1 MDNKIEK
8 KVVTKDNIE
17 DPFHI
22 SNNGFNTTSSSF
34 YESRPHISIHVYHNT
49 PQTNMWYKY
58 NDIPLPIEHNDRLY
72 RLDNNVGVYIIES
85 INFYDTQLTKLPLI
99 VNYML
104 SHYKGDVKIKDTLID
119 KLTHLLDEDNRFM
132 INEIKTIRIV
142 TFIPYEEI
150 ISKDIIYTG
159 NISIYKNESC
169 LFNEK
174 FLNNDKHSDKI
185 TLEIEAITKTGIFK
199 IDINSITHTFHTQ
212 QDDKTNRIKMT
223 LYKNNIP
230 VEDLV
235 YLDDDTL
242 KYQPVFANKDVK
254 DIVDDIKRKHKNK
267 QLEETMKENLINKLI
282 NNKTE
287 TLKQLTKL
295 EEIIVKNN
303 SKTDEGIINLLKSL
317 KTFIK

>member
-1 MDNKIEK
+1 MANKIER
-8 KVVTKDNIE
+8 KVVTKNSVE

-72 RLDNNVGVYIIES
+72 RLDNATGVYIIKS

-99 VNYML
+99 VSYMV
-104 SHYKGDVKIKDTLID
+104 SHYKGDEKIKDVLVD
-119 KLTHLLDEDNRFM
+119 KLTHLLDEDNRFI

-150 ISKDIIYTG
+150 ISKDILYIG

-174 FLNNDKHSDKI
+174 FLNNNNHSDKI
-185 TLEIEAITKTGIFK
+185 IMEIEAVTKTGILK
-199 IDINSITHTFHTQ
+199 LELNGMTHTFHTQ
-212 QDDKTNRIKMT
+212 QSNQTNSIKISI
-223 LYKNNIP
+223 YKNNIP
-230 VEDLV
+230 IEDIV
-235 YLDDDTL
+235 YLNEDTVTF
-242 KYQPVFANKDVK
+242 QPVLPNKDIK
-254 DIVDDIKRKHKNK
+254 DMVDDMKRAYKNEL
-267 QLEETMKENLINKLI
+267 LEKTMKESLVNKLI

-287 TLKQLTKL
+287 TFKYLTKL
-295 EEIIVKNN
+295 EDLISKNIN
-303 SKTDEGIINLLKSL
+303 KNDEGLLNLIKSL
-317 KTFIK
+317 KAFIK

>member
-1 MDNKIEK
+1 MSNKIEK
-8 KVVTKDNIE
+8 KVVTKDSIE

-49 PQTNMWYKY
+49 PQTSMWYKY
-58 NDIPLPIEHNDRLY
+58 NDIPLPIEHNDRFY
-72 RLDNNVGVYIIES
+72 RLDNDVGVYIIES

-104 SHYKGDVKIKDTLID
+104 SHYKGDEKIKDILID
-119 KLTHLLDEDNRFM
+119 KLTHLLDEDNKFM

-174 FLNNDKHSDKI
+174 FLNNDKHNDKI
-185 TLEIEAITKTGIFK
+185 VMEIEAITKTGIFK
-199 IDINSITHTFHTQ
+199 IDIDGVTHTFHTQ
-212 QDDKTNRIKMT
+212 QDDKTNKIKISI
-223 LYKNNIP
+223 YKNNIP
-230 VEDLV
+230 IEDIV
-235 YLDDDTL
+235 YLNEDTVNF
-242 KYQPVFANKDVK
+242 QPVLPDK
-254 DIVDDIKRKHKNK
+254 DIKDMVDDIKRKHKNK
-267 QLEETMKENLINKLI
+267 QLEKTMKESLVNKLI

-287 TLKQLTKL
+287 TLKHLTKL
-295 EEIIVKNN
+295 EDLISKNIN
-303 SKTDEGIINLLKSL
+303 KNDEGLLNLIKSL
-317 KTFIK
+317 KAFIK